1 MAGSMRIILSLI
13 AIFALMLSLTFL
25 SCDKSGGPVVS
36 STLEPRSLWLK
47 HATQTYIIQQM
58 RICFCPGPHG
68 FVRLT
73 VANNQIVGGITTD
86 SGDSLTSEELK
97 RYKTVDEL
105 FEFIDELE
113 GRKLAV
119 LQVEYDP
126 DFGYPKN
133 VYVDLHLEM
142 ADEEIGFNTRLV
154 QLFP

>member
-1 MAGSMRIILSLI
+1 MAGSMRITLSLI

-25 SCDKSGGPVVS
+25 SCDKSGGPVGS
-36 STLEPRSLWLK
+36 SALEPRSLWLK
-47 HATQTYIIQQM
+47 HATQTYVIQQI
-58 RICFCPGPHG
+58 RVCFCPGPHG

-73 VANNQIVGGITTD
+73 VVDNQIVEGITAD
-86 SGDSLTSEELK
+86 SGDSLTIEELK

-113 GRKLAV
+113 GRKPAV

-133 VYVDLHLEM
+133 VYVDLHPEVV
-142 ADEEIGFNTRLV
+142 DEEIGFNTRLV

>member
-1 MAGSMRIILSLI
+1 MAGSMRIILSLM
-13 AIFALMLSLTFL
+13 AIFALTLFLTLL
-25 SCDKSGGPVVS
+25 SCSSSVEPVGS

-47 HATQTYIIQQM
+47 HATQTYVIEQM
-58 RICFCPGPHG
+58 RACFCPGPHG
-68 FVRLT
+68 FVWLT
-73 VANNQIVGGITTD
+73 VVDNQIVEGVTAD
-86 SGDSLTSEELK
+86 SGDSLTIEELK
-97 RYKTVDEL
+97 RYKTVDGL

-113 GRKLAV
+113 GRKPAV
-119 LQVEYDP
+119 LEVEYDP

>member
-1 MAGSMRIILSLI
+1 MARSTRIILSLI
-13 AIFALMLSLTFL
+13 AIFALILSLTLL
-25 SCDKSGGPVVS
+25 SCGNSGGPVGS

-47 HATQTYIIQQM
+47 HATQTYVIEQ
-58 RICFCPGPHG
+58 RRACFCPGPHG

-73 VANNQIVGGITTD
+73 VVDNQIVEGVTAD
-86 SGDSLTSEELK
+86 RGDLLTIEELK
-97 RYKTVDEL
+97 GYKTVDGL
-105 FEFIDELE
+105 FEFIDEME
-113 GRKLAV
+113 GRKPAV

-126 DFGYPKN
+126 YFGYPRN